1 MMQINDL
8 ETLNENLKNNSN
20 FQQLTNLSPDLKK
33 TVQLI
38 SPTEINPPLLY
49 FFSSE
54 GKNEIVTSLAYK
66 VDENRDLELKT
77 DKTFPYEGE
86 VIQQLATTPVIYT
99 TQFGEIQFLTS
110 SKLVIESVIRNYGK
124 GYNGINSYHFDRLI
138 LQRDSQ
144 AMLNVIFKLRGEK
157 LINNLFP
164 TPSLYPNSR
173 GEWTLLNIDEKGA
186 QLEKEQIGLFDQLK
200 LNELHIVE
208 ELPTGKIRALNICPD
223 DTQTLFSFLLPN
235 YKTIEVNFKTY
246 SNHYNLEVLEID
258 FRLLEE
264 VREITFLKTKEHFAS
279 IFHLSK
285 PKEIDAKLLDQSN
298 PLDYINQ
305 YPIHNVELP
314 NDILAYL
321 KVFGLEQSPLYGT
334 LIDNYLLMTKNRET
348 LGYLIQKYVDKQTL
362 DNNAH
367 INQIRTTINKS
378 ISYLWLSRTNFI
390 IDQFVEKVDTEKAT
404 IYESMVTASSP
415 FTIMTGSVSN
425 EALVTNTFQP
435 IVDLRQTFSQN
446 LNTSIEL
453 SNPAMSKAIWLP
465 TTPNDATKTFMIQD
479 TLTLLNEIT
488 EDGQLVYRIF
498 LDDTIQDKVFHSK
511 KVNNEITSA
520 IRTASRLFLFN
531 NSTQDH
537 QELSIEKVRTKNHYL
552 TSLKN
557 LNGEFDSHVL
567 VSDTIFDLIDK
578 SGERLRKIDYNI
590 KFPLKFSPK
599 QFFINDKSYLIFQYQ
614 NKNVEIVN
622 TRTWTNFSLPDS
634 IALATNPVFTYDNKP
649 AFINTSGD
657 IIVFNSEQNIS
668 EIPKDINDFKCVVGL
683 DKELIYTSDESI
695 TIGDKTIPLPKGDY
709 QCPRTYTN
717 KKNDYIGVF
726 DEGNNRYYL
735 FKMNGNL
742 LDGFPIYSRF
752 EPDLIY
758 DSWSD
763 SLKILGVPNL
773 NNVHIYEVD

>member
-1 MMQINDL
+1 MKLANQAILVVLSVFTLSLNQCQRQRPIDSILFNVAPKNTFLMLQINDL
-8 ETLNENLKNNSN
+8 ETLNENLKNNNN

-164 TPSLYPNSR
+164 TPSLYPISR
-173 GEWTLLNIDEKGA
+173 GEWTLLNINEKGS

-264 VREITFLKTKEHFAS
+264 VREITFLKTREHFAS

-285 PKEIDAKLLDQSN
+285 PKEIDAELLDQSD

-305 YPIHNVELP
+305 YPIYNVELP

-362 DNNAH
+362 DNNTH

-378 ISYLWLSRTNFI
+378 ISYLWLARTNFI

-453 SNPAMSKAIWLP
+453 SNPAMSKANWLP
-465 TTPNDATKTFMIQD
+465 TTPNDATMTFMIQD

-537 QELSIEKVRTKNHYL
+537 QELSIKKVRTKSHYL

-567 VSDTIFDLIDK
+567 VSDTIF
-578 SGERLRKIDYNI
+578 
-590 KFPLKFSPK
+590 
-599 QFFINDKSYLIFQYQ
+599 
-614 NKNVEIVN
+614 
-622 TRTWTNFSLPDS
+622 
-634 IALATNPVFTYDNKP
+634 
-649 AFINTSGD
+649 
-657 IIVFNSEQNIS
+657 
-668 EIPKDINDFKCVVGL
+668 
-683 DKELIYTSDESI
+683 
-695 TIGDKTIPLPKGDY
+695 
-709 QCPRTYTN
+709 
-717 KKNDYIGVF
+717 
-726 DEGNNRYYL
+726 
-735 FKMNGNL
+735 
-742 LDGFPIYSRF
+742 
-752 EPDLIY
+752 
-758 DSWSD
+758 
-763 SLKILGVPNL
+763 
-773 NNVHIYEVD
+773 

>member
-1 MMQINDL
+1 MLQINDL
-8 ETLNENLKNNSN
+8 ETLNENLKNNNN

-164 TPSLYPNSR
+164 TPSLYPISR
-173 GEWTLLNIDEKGA
+173 GEWTLLNINEKGS

-264 VREITFLKTKEHFAS
+264 VREITFLKTREHFAS

-285 PKEIDAKLLDQSN
+285 PKEIDAELLDQSD

-305 YPIHNVELP
+305 YPIYNVELP

-362 DNNAH
+362 DNNTH

-378 ISYLWLSRTNFI
+378 ISYLWLARTNFI

-453 SNPAMSKAIWLP
+453 SNPAMSKANWLP
-465 TTPNDATKTFMIQD
+465 TTPNDATMTFMIQD

-537 QELSIEKVRTKNHYL
+537 QELSIKKVRTKSHYL

-567 VSDTIFDLIDK
+567 VSDTIF
-578 SGERLRKIDYNI
+578 
-590 KFPLKFSPK
+590 
-599 QFFINDKSYLIFQYQ
+599 
-614 NKNVEIVN
+614 
-622 TRTWTNFSLPDS
+622 
-634 IALATNPVFTYDNKP
+634 
-649 AFINTSGD
+649 
-657 IIVFNSEQNIS
+657 
-668 EIPKDINDFKCVVGL
+668 
-683 DKELIYTSDESI
+683 
-695 TIGDKTIPLPKGDY
+695 
-709 QCPRTYTN
+709 
-717 KKNDYIGVF
+717 
-726 DEGNNRYYL
+726 
-735 FKMNGNL
+735 
-742 LDGFPIYSRF
+742 
-752 EPDLIY
+752 
-758 DSWSD
+758 
-763 SLKILGVPNL
+763 
-773 NNVHIYEVD
+773 

>member
-1 MMQINDL
+1 MLQINDL
-8 ETLNENLKNNSN
+8 ETLNENLKNNNN

-164 TPSLYPNSR
+164 TPSLYPISR
-173 GEWTLLNIDEKGA
+173 GEWTLLNINEKGS

-264 VREITFLKTKEHFAS
+264 VREITFLKTREHFAS

-285 PKEIDAKLLDQSN
+285 PKEIDAELLDQSD

-305 YPIHNVELP
+305 YPIYNVELP

-362 DNNAH
+362 DNNTH

-378 ISYLWLSRTNFI
+378 ISYLWLARTNFI

-453 SNPAMSKAIWLP
+453 SNPAMSKANWLP
-465 TTPNDATKTFMIQD
+465 TTPNDATMTFMIQD

-537 QELSIEKVRTKNHYL
+537 QELSIKKVRTKSHYL

-590 KFPLKFSPK
+590 KSPLKFSPK

-657 IIVFNSEQNIS
+657 IIVFNSEQSIS

-695 TIGDKTIPLPKGDY
+695 TIGNKTIPLPKGDY

-717 KKNDYIGVF
+717 KNNDYIGVF
-726 DEGNNRYYL
+726 DKGNNRYYL

-758 DSWSD
+758 DASSD
-763 SLKILGVPNL
+763 SLKILAIPNL